1 VLKSDSSQQSADR
14 IGYYRIGYIFEWA
27 AYDSQILSLLDASN
41 HIFEISSMKGNIGS
55 SVSGSATKPKEG
67 EYNIFRDSALR
78 YMGYANE
85 VGESFRY
92 QASFSTSRQII

>member
-1 VLKSDSSQQSADR
+1 
-14 IGYYRIGYIFEWA
+14 
-27 AYDSQILSLLDASN
+27 
-41 HIFEISSMKGNIGS
+41 MKGNVDS